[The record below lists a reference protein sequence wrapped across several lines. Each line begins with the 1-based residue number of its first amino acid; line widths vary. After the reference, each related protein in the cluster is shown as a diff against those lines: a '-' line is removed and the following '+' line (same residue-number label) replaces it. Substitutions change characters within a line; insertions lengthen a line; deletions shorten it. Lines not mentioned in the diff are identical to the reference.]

1 QIEKTPE
8 WNSNVQSVERVDTI
22 SEYADIIHYTTSDL
36 IVVKGRDFVVCRM
49 WRKVGDSYVVAAT
62 SFRKRRSDSTKEKA
76 VLSSG
81 IADMMIK
88 DARYAYKYV
97 EEEQSKKKS
106 E

>member
-1 QIEKTPE
+1 
-8 WNSNVQSVERVDTI
+8 
-22 SEYADIIHYTTSDL
+22 
-36 IVVKGRDFVVCRM
+36 M

-62 SFRKRRSDSTKEKA
+62 SFESDVPIAPKKKRGWANVVAGKFSPLANDPSKCSIEYLVSVDLKDKITPKA

-97 EEEQSKKKS
+97 EEEQSKKKT